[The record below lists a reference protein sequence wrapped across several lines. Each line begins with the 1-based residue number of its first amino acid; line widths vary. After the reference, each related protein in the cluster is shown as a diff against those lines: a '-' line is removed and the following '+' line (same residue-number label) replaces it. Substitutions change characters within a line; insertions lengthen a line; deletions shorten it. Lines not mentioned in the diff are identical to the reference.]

1 MQGTGE
7 IPVARAPVTGSPQQ
21 MYRAYQSQRDV
32 LTDQL
37 ASAQRL
43 RGQLLTQLSDGR
55 QTATTRA
62 SLEKRILNVDERI
75 TELDK
80 QIVATDAALA
90 QTAAIPGAAYRPPP
104 PPEPAI
110 HPEFIVIVSV
120 AFLFVAVLPFTIAY
134 ARRIWRR
141 SAKAEIT
148 LPPQVAERM
157 ESLERGMEAIAL
169 EVERIGEGQRFV
181 TQALSERREARPLYA
196 GEVAPSAVPV
206 PRADGGDA
214 RR

>member
-1 MQGTGE
+1 MQGTVE
-7 IPVARAPVTGSPQQ
+7 IPVAQAPVTGSPQQ
-21 MYRAYQSQRDV
+21 IYRALQSQREV
-32 LTDQL
+32 LTEQL

-43 RGQLLTQLSDGR
+43 RSQLLTQLGEQR
-55 QTATTRA
+55 QTAVTRA

-75 TELDK
+75 TALDK
-80 QIVATDAALA
+80 QVVATDAAVA
-90 QTAAIPGAAYRPPP
+90 QAAAIPGATYRPPP
-104 PPEPAI
+104 PPQPAI
-110 HPEFIVIVSV
+110 DAEVIGVVSMT
-120 AFLFVAVLPFTIAY
+120 FLFVVALPLTIAY

-181 TQALSERREARPLYA
+181 TQVLSERREARPLYA

>member
-7 IPVARAPVTGSPQQ
+7 IPVAQAPVTGSPQQ
-21 MYRAYQSQRDV
+21 MYRALQSQRDV

-43 RGQLLTQLSDGR
+43 RSQLLSQLGEQR
-55 QTATTRA
+55 QTAVTRA

-75 TELDK
+75 TALDK
-80 QIVATDAALA
+80 QVVATDAAVA
-90 QTAAIPGAAYRPPP
+90 QAAAIPGATYRPPP
-104 PPEPAI
+104 PPQRAI
-110 HPEFIVIVSV
+110 DSEVIAVVSV
-120 AFLFVAVLPFTIAY
+120 TFLFVVALPLTIAY

-141 SAKAEIT
+141 SAKAEVT

-169 EVERIGEGQRFV
+169 EVERIGEGQRFI
-181 TQALSERREARPLYA
+181 TQALGERREARPLYA
-196 GEVAPSAVPV
+196 GEVEQVPGV
-206 PRADGGDA
+206 RGERADA